1 MTFVLVHGGG
11 TTGGCWELL
20 LPLLDRPAC
29 AVDLPGRG
37 HHPADLASLTL
48 SEFADC
54 VAAVI
59 VERDLI
65 DVVLVGHSLAGIT
78 LPRVADRVSDR
89 LRRLVFISCAVPA
102 QGDSVADI
110 LATFSPTVA
119 QVAARIGDDVV
130 TAEGFLHPELA
141 SAMLCN
147 DMDERQQRLTLS
159 LLVPEALQVV
169 SEPMDLSG
177 LRHAIPITYVR
188 LLRDQSLTPATQ
200 DRMAAHLGA
209 TDIIDLD
216 AGHMAMISQPEKL
229 AAILNRL

>member
-11 TTGGCWELL
+11 TSGSCWDLL
-20 LPLLDRPAC
+20 RPLLDRPSV

-37 HHPADLASLTL
+37 DHPADLTSVTL

-59 VERDLI
+59 VEHDLI
-65 DVVLVGHSLAGIT
+65 DVTLVGHSLAGIT

-102 QGDSVADI
+102 QGESVADI

-130 TAEGFLHPELA
+130 TADGVLHPELA

-159 LLVPEALQVV
+159 LLLPEALQIV

-177 LRHAIPITYVR
+177 LRHAIPLTYVR
-188 LLRDQSLTPATQ
+188 LLHDESLTPATQ
-200 DRMAAHLGA
+200 DQMAANLAA

-229 AAILNRL
+229 AAILNGL